1 MDLGLLCTGKAVPFP
16 DPFHESVR
24 IDDKANFSVGGNP
37 RDGNW
42 NQGLGANRQELKT

>member
-24 IDDKANFSVGGNP
+24 IDDKANFSVGE
-37 RDGNW
+37 
-42 NQGLGANRQELKT
+42 AIQEMGTGTKD